1 MSALERQQRMKVAIA
16 FGMVYVLWG
25 STYLAMRITVQ
36 TVPPAALGATR
47 FLIAGA
53 IMLFACALFK
63 QKIAIVRKD
72 VLPLLAIGVLLLT
85 GGNVGVAWAEVYVPS
100 GLAALI
106 VAAVPIWVAII
117 EAWILKSD
125 RLSRKGIVGLVFG
138 TSGLVILL
146 WPRLFST
153 VGHKE
158 LFGMVILLFASL
170 SWTCGSIIS
179 RRSNLSIGAF
189 AATGWEMAIAGVINL
204 VIALALGDFHRAVW
218 TRSAEWAV
226 AYLVTGGSLLGLT
239 AYVWLLNHVPTA
251 KVATY
256 AYVNPIVA
264 VILGALILHEKID
277 AYILAGTAV
286 IIAGVVLVTTSKIK
300 TGQASVP
307 EVQKPEL
314 AACEAGAD

>member
-1 MSALERQQRMKVAIA
+1 MSPAERQQRMKVAIA

-25 STYLAMRITVQ
+25 STYLAMRVAVQ

-53 IMLFACALFK
+53 IMLVACALFK
-63 QKIAIVRKD
+63 QKVTIVRKD
-72 VLPLLAIGVLLLT
+72 ALPLLAIGVLLLT

-158 LFGMVILLFASL
+158 LFGMGILLFASL

-189 AATGWEMAIAGVINL
+189 AATGWEMAIAGLINL
-204 VIALALGDFHRAVW
+204 LIALALGDFHRAVW
-218 TRSAEWAV
+218 TPGAEWAV
-226 AYLVTGGSLLGLT
+226 LYLVTGGSLLGLS

-277 AYILAGTAV
+277 GYILAGTAV

-300 TGQASVP
+300 TGAKSVSKLP
-307 EVQKPEL
+307 EM
-314 AACEAGAD
+314 AACEVGAD